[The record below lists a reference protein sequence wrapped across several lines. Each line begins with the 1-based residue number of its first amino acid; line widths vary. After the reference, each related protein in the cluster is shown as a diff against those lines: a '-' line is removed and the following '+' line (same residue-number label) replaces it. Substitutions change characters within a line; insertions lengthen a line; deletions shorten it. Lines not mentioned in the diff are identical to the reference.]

1 MRIRNIRKKDYEDVD
16 RLLLQLHQIDV
27 TARPELFSTIDH
39 FISRDSFNFQ
49 IENPDNLALLAE
61 EHGTVL
67 GCCFVSLLD
76 HSGMAE
82 MKTAYIN
89 LLVVDE
95 KYRRNGIGKSLF
107 LTVQKRAKKMG
118 AKRVDLT
125 VWSHN
130 QIAVT
135 AYEAY
140 GMHPQRY
147 IYEKVI

>member
-1 MRIRNIRKKDYEDVD
+1 MRIRNIRKKNYEDID
-16 RLLLQLHQIDV
+16 RLLLQLHQINV

-82 MKTAYIN
+82 MNTASKQNHNICLSN
-89 LLVVDE
+89 PILL
-95 KYRRNGIGKSLF
+95 SLI
-107 LTVQKRAKKMG
+107 
-118 AKRVDLT
+118 
-125 VWSHN
+125 H
-130 QIAVT
+130 I
-135 AYEAY
+135 
-140 GMHPQRY
+140 
-147 IYEKVI
+147 